1 MYEVTFTV
9 DGIQRKLSVNANDA
23 IQAQEIVTNMFG
35 KGNVQIINWR
45 RIN

>member
-9 DGIQRKLSVNANDA
+9 DGIQRKLSVDANDA
-23 IQAQEIVTNMFG
+23 IQAQEIITNMFG
-35 KGNVQIINWR
+35 LGNVQIINWK

>member
-1 MYEVTFTV
+1 MYEVTYSNNGIVRKITV
-9 DGIQRKLSVNANDA
+9 NGQDA
-23 IQAQEIVTNMFG
+23 IQAQQIVTNMFG